1 MNIFLRNNEIGNI
14 LTLEEFID
22 FSLKSN
28 TTTEIFELR
37 IKEEACKSIRKHTK
51 LNICEYKFIIQEEYI
66 RHVKNKHEEDLCY
79 LSKIPEILN
88 GFSSV
93 EKSLTRNTQTG
104 QTDVSLVFRKEF
116 NDGIVRM
123 VALRVIKTKILSLK
137 TLFRQ

>member
-1 MNIFLRNNEIGNI
+1 M
-14 LTLEEFID
+14 TLEEFID

-28 TTTEIFELR
+28 TITEIFELR
-37 IKEEACKSIRKHTK
+37 IKEEACKAIKKHTK

-66 RHVKNKHEEDLCY
+66 RHVKNKHEEDLYY

-88 GFSSV
+88 SFSSV